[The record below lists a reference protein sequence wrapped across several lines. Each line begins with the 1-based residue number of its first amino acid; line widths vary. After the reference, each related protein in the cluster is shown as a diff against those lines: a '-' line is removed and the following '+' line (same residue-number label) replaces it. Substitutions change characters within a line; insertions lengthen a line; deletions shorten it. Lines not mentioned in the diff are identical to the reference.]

1 MPSTPTTKSQVQ
13 AYRFVLRRMESAL
26 TRKDAVMLH
35 EPMRTHQRALAAGAL
50 LAVVGVLG
58 FLIFGVLKPKGSLP
72 KEGGIVISKQTGA
85 VYVVAGNPQQLIPT
99 PNIASAKLLLMARA
113 QKGGQG
119 GGPAG
124 AGPGPGGGD
133 PIVVD
138 ETALQNTPKGPLTG
152 MPGAPEMLPT
162 HADQQAV
169 PVWSVCDELRTD
181 PTAPQEKKPDVETT
195 ALIGVEQTID
205 PLGDNRVVL
214 VRASNGQHYL
224 LYTNKKD
231 RRTVVRGL
239 IDVANQQVMSALR
252 LTNVEPRPIST
263 ALLNTI
269 PEVGRVE
276 APAIPGQNGEPNFS
290 IRGAKVGNVVR
301 AYRTG
306 QAEEYFVVLRD
317 GVQQVPQAVA
327 ELIRYSDPKTGA
339 VKPIDV
345 PPADV
350 AKTAPDAQKLKID
363 DLPVVTPEKA
373 LGVAE
378 APVTCLRW
386 SGKDGKPE
394 TSVTVGRRV
403 PLPDKMRPVKLAQ
416 YKLDNLENI
425 DLAFMPP
432 GKGAVV
438 RSVNTQMDVASGP
451 ISVVSDRGVRY
462 GVPSEE
468 IAKGLGL
475 GEKYAP
481 APQSILQLLPNGPAL
496 DPAMA
501 DRIYDSLPVDQSAP
515 KAELP
520 PGEQQ
525 GGQANGQQGTGQTG
539 K

>member
-1 MPSTPTTKSQVQ
+1 M
-13 AYRFVLRRMESAL
+13 LRRMESAL

-72 KEGGIVISKQTGA
+72 KDGGIVISKQTGA

-113 QKGGQG
+113 QQGGQG
-119 GGPAG
+119 GQGGPAG
-124 AGPGPGGGD
+124 AGPGPGAAD

-138 ETALQNTPKGPLTG
+138 ESALQNTPKGPLTG

-162 HADQQAV
+162 HADQQVV
-169 PVWSVCDELRTD
+169 PVWSVCDELRPD
-181 PTAPQEKKPDVETT
+181 PTAPENKKPDVETT
-195 ALIGVEQTID
+195 ALIGVEQSID
-205 PLGDNRVVL
+205 ALGDNRVIL
-214 VRASNGQHYL
+214 ARASNGQHYL

-231 RRTVVRGL
+231 RRTVVRAQ
-239 IDVANQQVMSALR
+239 IDVTNQQVMSALR
-252 LTNVEPRPIST
+252 LTGADPRPIST
-263 ALLNTI
+263 ALLNAI
-269 PEVGRVE
+269 PEVGKVE
-276 APAIPGQNGEPNFS
+276 APAIQGQGGEPAFS
-290 IRGAKVGNVVR
+290 IRGAKIGNVVR

-327 ELIRYSDPKTGA
+327 ELIRYSDPKTGV

-363 DLPVVTPEKA
+363 DLPVVTPEHVLKVSDA
-373 LGVAE
+373 T
-378 APVTCLRW
+378 VTCLRW

-394 TSVTVGRRV
+394 TTVTVGRRV

-475 GEKYAP
+475 GDRYAP

-501 DRIYDSLPVDQSAP
+501 DRIYDSLSVDANAP
-515 KAELP
+515 RAEP
-520 PGEQQ
+520 PAGEQS
-525 GGQANGQQGTGQTG
+525 GGQAGGQQGTGQTG